1 MSPLRKTLLLPLAL
15 IAAAEFPLAVGTA
28 RGDQPVVAAK
38 NVTDDKPSATPETA
52 KPSASN
58 HPAGPAAHSSR
69 VLFITAK
76 SCPKCDAELARLNA
90 AGGDFAWLRSGGWR
104 IGPGPENHIQI
115 VDRDAI
121 PELVRKLDPHEFPA
135 VACIDDGE
143 VVRSFK
149 SGCTTPLDAWTFDW
163 LAKGVNHRPA
173 APVLEAAR
181 VESTGSYQLRGN
193 HWSVDG
199 DWNPSRDKVLEHLRG
214 PNHVSYLQAS
224 WHIDA
229 WSYEELRSLHDD
241 LHERYGPWDTGSAS
255 ASATETTGTIA
266 RKFKG
271 G

>member
-15 IAAAEFPLAVGTA
+15 IAAAGFPLSVGTA
-28 RGDQPVVAAK
+28 HGDQPVVAAK
-38 NVTDDKPSATPETA
+38 KVTDDKPSATRETA

-58 HPAGPAAHSSR
+58 QPAGPAAHSSR

-76 SCPKCDAELARLNA
+76 SCPKCDVELARLSA

-104 IGPGPENHIQI
+104 IGPGTENHIQI

-135 VACIDDGE
+135 VACIEDGE

-181 VESTGSYQLRGN
+181 VESTGSYPLRGN

-241 LHERYGPWDTGSAS
+241 LHERYGPWDTGSAQ
-255 ASATETTGTIA
+255 
-266 RKFKG
+266 RQHD
-271 G
+271 